1 MAICFLNITKIRQV
15 RCIIHYLL
23 LRTLWHE
30 FAHTAQGNLR
40 CARALLQQGTS
51 ANMTYYDRRGP
62 GRTALD
68 CADSA
73 NADREQ
79 VRAGAREFDLHA
91 YVHI

>member
-1 MAICFLNITKIRQV
+1 
-15 RCIIHYLL
+15 
-23 LRTLWHE
+23 
-30 FAHTAQGNLR
+30 
-40 CARALLQQGTS
+40 
-51 ANMTYYDRRGP
+51 MTYYDRRGR